1 MKRMPPKMRKEVR
14 VRVRARVRRVRL
26 RTMNRMPPK
35 MRKEANSHVPLD
47 CRMYSHSHLTVS
59 QPASQPVATATL
71 PTELAC
77 KG

>member
-1 MKRMPPKMRKEVR
+1 
-14 VRVRARVRRVRL
+14 
-26 RTMNRMPPK
+26 MNRMPPK

-47 CRMYSHSHLTVS
+47 CRMYSHSHLAAS
-59 QPASQPVATATL
+59 QPASQPVTTATL

>member
-1 MKRMPPKMRKEVR
+1 MKSRWVR
-14 VRVRARVRRVRL
+14 VRDRVWVRVGVS
-26 RTMNRMPPK
+26 TMNRMPPK

-59 QPASQPVATATL
+59 QSVSQPVTTALL

>member
-1 MKRMPPKMRKEVR
+1 MKSRR
-14 VRVRARVRRVRL
+14 VRVRARVRVRVRVS
-26 RTMNRMPPK
+26 TMKRMPPR
-35 MRKEANSHVPLD
+35 MRKEANAHVPLD
-47 CRMYSHSHLTVS
+47 CRMYSHSHLAAS

>member
-1 MKRMPPKMRKEVR
+1 MKRMPPR
-14 VRVRARVRRVRL
+14 
-26 RTMNRMPPK
+26 

-59 QPASQPVATATL
+59 QSVSQPVTTALL